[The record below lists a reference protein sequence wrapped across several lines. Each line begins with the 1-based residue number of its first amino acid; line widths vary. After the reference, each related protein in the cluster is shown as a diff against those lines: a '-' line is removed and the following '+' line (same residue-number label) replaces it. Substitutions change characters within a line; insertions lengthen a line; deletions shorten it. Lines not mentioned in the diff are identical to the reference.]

1 MEYKYTSG
9 ECMLKALL
17 SSFSPDSQ
25 QPLSLVQMFIEQLLS
40 KDVLPCAK
48 DTAVKMEYPDLM
60 EFMV

>member
-1 MEYKYTSG
+1 
-9 ECMLKALL
+9 MLKALL

-25 QPLSLVQMFIEQLLS
+25 QPLSLMQMFIEQLLS